1 MRRSNASV
9 FLILALVTF
18 VVAVLRWFMRG
29 WMQSLHVSDTVGSM
43 LMSLTIVLLIGLV
56 ILFAREG
63 RYAEGRYRSAAGWWI
78 ALAVWEQVLVIGGI
92 LLAGRTGASTYY
104 SEMIAAHR
112 DLPPVQHAISH
123 AIALALLIPIGLLLG
138 WPVYWVMK
146 RGRGRTSTA
155 KPADRIQNS
164 E

>member
-1 MRRSNASV
+1 MRRSNASI

-18 VVAVLRWFMRG
+18 VVAVLRWFMKG
-29 WMQSLHVSDTVGSM
+29 WMESRHVSDTVGSM

-63 RYAEGRYRSAAGWWI
+63 RYAEGRYWNAAAWWI
-78 ALAVWEQVLVIGGI
+78 ALAVWEQILVIAGI

-112 DLPPVQHAISH
+112 QLPPVQHAISH
-123 AIALALLIPIGLLLG
+123 AVALVALIPIGLLLG
-138 WPVYWVMK
+138 WPVYWVSK
-146 RGRGRTSTA
+146 RGRRATA
-155 KPADRIQNS
+155 KPAA
-164 E
+164 